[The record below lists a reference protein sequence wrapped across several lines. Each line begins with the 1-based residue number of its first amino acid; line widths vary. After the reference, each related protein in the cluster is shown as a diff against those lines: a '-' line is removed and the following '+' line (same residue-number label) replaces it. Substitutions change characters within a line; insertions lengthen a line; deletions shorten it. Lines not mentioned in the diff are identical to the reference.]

1 MRILALVPPVPP
13 VPVHSIAPSRVRWV
27 VTAAVLL
34 LAAGALAAGCGGSA
48 GAEPRPSPPRL
59 LVASAAAPLASARAR
74 PPPERPPPEALAV
87 DPDSVRQFLAGF
99 GEASVPWLAIPEAP
113 KVTLLSLQQT
123 AQGEAPA
130 MKPDPVAGGLLVEGQ
145 RATAPLA
152 VATGECVTVI
162 AQGGLGIVELD
173 LFLTA
178 KQEGRIALLA
188 QDAMPGPIAVIGGKA
203 RCFAAPPG
211 APAIEVSVR
220 ARRGAGVVLT
230 RVYRR

>member
-1 MRILALVPPVPP
+1 MPLHRT
-13 VPVHSIAPSRVRWV
+13 APSRVRWV
-27 VTAAVLL
+27 ATAAMLL
-34 LAAGALAAGCGGSA
+34 LAAGALAVGCGGSA
-48 GAEPRPSPPRL
+48 APDPRPPSPRL
-59 LVASAAAPLASARAR
+59 LMASAGSPLASARVR

-87 DPDSVRQFLAGF
+87 DPDSARQFLAGF
-99 GEASVPWLAIPEAP
+99 GDTPVPLLAIPEAP

-123 AQGEAPA
+123 ADGEAPS
-130 MKPDPVAGGLLVEGQ
+130 MKADPVAGGLLVEGQ

-152 VATGECVTVI
+152 VAAGECVTVI

-178 KQEGRIALLA
+178 KQESRIALLA

-203 RCFAAPPG
+203 RCFSAPPG

>member
-1 MRILALVPPVPP
+1 MPMRILGT
-13 VPVHSIAPSRVRWV
+13 VHRIGPSRARWV
-27 VTAAVLL
+27 VTAALL
-34 LAAGALAAGCGGSA
+34 VAAGSLGAACGGGA
-48 GAEPRPSPPRL
+48 GSDARPSPPRL
-59 LVASAAAPLASARAR
+59 RMASAAAPAASARVR

-87 DPDSVRQFLAGF
+87 DPESVRQFLAGF
-99 GEASVPWLAIPEAP
+99 GDASVPLLAIPQAP
-113 KVTLLSLQQT
+113 KVTVLSLEQT

-130 MKPDPVAGGLLVEGQ
+130 MKPDPLAGGVLVEGQ

-152 VATGECVTVI
+152 IATGECVTVI
-162 AQGGLGIVELD
+162 AQGGLGVVELD

-178 KQEGRIALLA
+178 NQDGRIALLA

-211 APAIEVSVR
+211 APAIEVSAR